1 MPVPLTPLVG
11 REREVATA
19 RALVGTQRLLTVVG
33 TGGCGKTRLAIEVA
47 AGVPGAVFVDLAPL
61 TDPALV
67 LPTVARALGLGEAGA
82 QPLVTTL
89 HRHLA
94 DRDVF
99 LLLDNLEHLLDA
111 VEGIAD
117 LLGRCPR
124 LRVLATSRCPLRIPG
139 EHLLP
144 LHPLPVPDAEPDP
157 RACAELPSVAL
168 FLDRVRA
175 AQPDRDLTD
184 EDLREAARICR
195 ALDGLPLA
203 LELAAARVRT
213 VGLAGVLADDGVRVA
228 DSPRRA
234 VPERHRSLDGAVAW
248 SVALLDDAAA
258 TVFRRLSV
266 FAGSWTAPVAQ
277 QVCGGPGLDVAGA
290 LGRLVEHSLVEVVAT
305 GTGVRYRM
313 LETLRRY
320 AEGLAREAGDEA
332 PVERHA
338 RWCATLATAVL
349 TCPGPQEAVQ
359 IDAAQ
364 TEIAELRAALERC
377 PPSATAT
384 GLQTAADLYF
394 FWDMRGYLGEG
405 RAHLERLLARP
416 EAADDHAVRQG
427 ALQSLGLLRLWQD
440 DLAGAYAALEEA
452 ADLAEHRG
460 DAGGW
465 AWCAGSLGIAHFAG
479 GEVDTVAARVER
491 GLAVAREAGAWMPLL
506 RTTCGLGLV
515 RWLQGRPGEAR
526 ALLEENA
533 ELAAPTPWGLAK
545 AGWFLGW
552 FDFLDG
558 DLDAADRRFRDGMAA
573 FTRIGDRRS
582 LPDCHDGAAC
592 VAAARGAATEA
603 LEHLATADDLRARAG
618 SRRNAYLRLRCDD
631 ARTAALA
638 APPRRVTARE
648 LEVARLVAA
657 GLTNRQIGRRLG
669 ISERTAER
677 HTENLR
683 AKLGVGT
690 RAQIAAWVGAVPTPR
705 RADVAAV
712 PDTGES
718 RTPLR

>member
-19 RALVGTQRLLTVVG
+19 RALLGTRRLVTVVG
-33 TGGCGKTRLAIEVA
+33 TGGCGKTRLALEVA
-47 AGVPGAVFVDLAPL
+47 GGVPDAMLVDLAPL

-99 LLLDNLEHLLDA
+99 LLLDNVEHVLDA
-111 VEGIAD
+111 VDGIAD

-144 LHPLPVPDAEPDP
+144 LHPLPVPDGEPDP

-175 AQPDRDLTD
+175 AAPDRELTD
-184 EDLREAARICR
+184 DDVREAARICR

-213 VGLAGVLADDGVRVA
+213 VGLAGVLADDGVRVE
-228 DSPRRA
+228 SPRRG
-234 VPERHRSLDGAVAW
+234 VPERHRTLDAAVAW

-277 QVCGGPGLDVAGA
+277 RVCGDPDLDVAPA
-290 LGRLVEHSLVEVVAT
+290 LGRLVEHSLVEVVPT
-305 GTGVRYRM
+305 GTGVRYRL

-320 AEGLAREAGDEA
+320 AADLAHDVGDRDL
-332 PVERHA
+332 VQRHA
-338 RWCATLATAVL
+338 AWCAALASAVL
-349 TCPGPQEAVQ
+349 TCPGPQEAVR

-364 TEIAELRAALERC
+364 TEVAELRAALERC
-377 PPSATAT
+377 PPSDTAT
-384 GLQTAADLYF
+384 GLRTAADLYF

-416 EAADDHAVRQG
+416 EAADDPEVRQG

-440 DLAGAYAALEEA
+440 DLAGARAALEDA

-465 AWCAGSLGIAHFAG
+465 AWTAGSLGIVAFAG
-479 GEVDTVAARVER
+479 GDVDGSAARVEC

-515 RWLQGRPGEAR
+515 RWLQGRPAEAR

-558 DLDAADRRFRDGMAA
+558 DLDAADRWFRDGATA
-573 FTRIGDRRS
+573 FARIGDRRS

-592 VAAARGAATEA
+592 VAAARGDGATA
-603 LEHLATADDLRARAG
+603 LELLATADDLRERAG
-618 SRRNAYLRLRCDD
+618 SRRNAYLRLRCDE
-631 ARTAALA
+631 ARAATLA
-638 APPRRVTARE
+638 TSPRGVTARE

-657 GLTNRQIGRRLG
+657 GLTNRQIGRHLG

-705 RADVAAV
+705 RPDVAAV
-712 PDTGES
+712 PDTGEP
-718 RTPLR
+718 RAPLG